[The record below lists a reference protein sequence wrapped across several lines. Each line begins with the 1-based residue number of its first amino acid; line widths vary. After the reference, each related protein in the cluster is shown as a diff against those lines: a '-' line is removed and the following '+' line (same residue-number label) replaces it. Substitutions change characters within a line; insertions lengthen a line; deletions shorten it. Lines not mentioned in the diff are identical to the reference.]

1 MLLNESLI
9 KFGLSKKGASIYLAT
24 LELGKATAQE
34 IAEKAELPRSTSY
47 SVIESL
53 ISKQLLFPV
62 QERKI
67 KEYTAED
74 PKKIFNLSSE
84 ATRLIKE
91 ALPELNNLYRQSKA
105 RPKIIYHEGLSA
117 IKEVYDDI
125 LRMPGL
131 KEYLIIG
138 PEKIWIG
145 MDEKWFSD
153 FKIRRASAK
162 IKTRMIIEDSDIAR
176 QRQKDGM
183 KYLSEV
189 KIVSINHPYQ
199 FTGGA
204 YIFRDKVIFLEY
216 KKDLISV
223 EVYSKGMADLQRLM
237 FESLWKSLPEY
248 QN

>member
-1 MLLNESLI
+1 MLLNESLE
-9 KFGLSKKGASIYLAT
+9 KFGLSKKETSVYLAT
-24 LELGKATAQE
+24 LELGKATAQK
-34 IAEKAELPRSTSY
+34 IAKKAELPRSTTY
-47 SVIESL
+47 SVIETL
-53 ISKQLLFPV
+53 ILKKLIFPI
-62 QERKI
+62 QEKKI

-74 PKKIFNLSSE
+74 PKKIYNLSSE
-84 ATRLIKE
+84 ATRSIKE
-91 ALPELNNLYRQSKA
+91 SLPELNNLYHQSKA

-117 IKEVYDDI
+117 IKEVYNDI

-145 MDEKWFSD
+145 MDEKWFAD

-162 IKTRMIIEDSDIAR
+162 IKTRMIIEDSDVAR

-189 KIVSINHPYQ
+189 KIIPADHPYQ

-204 YIFRDKVIFLEY
+204 YIFQGEVIFLEY

-223 EVYSKGMADLQRLM
+223 EVFSKGIADLQRLM
-237 FESLWKSLPEY
+237 FESLWKTLPEY